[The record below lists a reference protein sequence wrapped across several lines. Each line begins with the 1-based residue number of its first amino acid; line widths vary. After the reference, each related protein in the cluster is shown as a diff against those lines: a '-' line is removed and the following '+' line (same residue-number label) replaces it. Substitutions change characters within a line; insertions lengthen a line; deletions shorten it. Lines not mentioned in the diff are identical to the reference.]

1 MAFSLELAHTTEDLM
16 KDEKLD
22 KAARYLRTSAQND
35 EEASESLD
43 AQEEY
48 CLQYAAESGFDVDSA
63 HVYREIGD
71 GSGPD
76 RPELE
81 RLLDSG
87 GGRPDQGCDRVSD
100 APAVQRPCRAA
111 EPASEVEPG
120 GSRRFG
126 RLPAKK

>member
-1 MAFSLELAHTTEDLM
+1 M

-22 KAARYLRTSAQND
+22 KAARYLRTSAESD
-35 EEASESLD
+35 EEASKSLD

-48 CLQYAAESGFDVDSA
+48 CKQYAVEVGLDVDSA

-81 RLLDSG
+81 RLF
-87 GGRPDQGCDRVSD
+87 
-100 APAVQRPCRAA
+100 AAA
-111 EPASEVEPG
+111 EDGRIKAVIVYRMHLLCRDLVELRNIIRRLNQAGVVVLDAYLRKKEIRG
-120 GSRRFG
+120 GQ
-126 RLPAKK
+126 

>member
-1 MAFSLELAHTTEDLM
+1 M

-35 EEASESLD
+35 EEASKSLD

-48 CLQYAAESGFDVDSA
+48 CKQYAAAAGFDVDSA

-81 RLLDSG
+81 RLFESAED
-87 GGRPDQGCDRVSD
+87 GRIKAVIVYRMHLLCRDRVELRNIIRKLNQAGVVVLD
-100 APAVQRPCRAA
+100 AYLRRK
-111 EPASEVEPG
+111 EIRG
-120 GSRRFG
+120 GQ
-126 RLPAKK
+126 